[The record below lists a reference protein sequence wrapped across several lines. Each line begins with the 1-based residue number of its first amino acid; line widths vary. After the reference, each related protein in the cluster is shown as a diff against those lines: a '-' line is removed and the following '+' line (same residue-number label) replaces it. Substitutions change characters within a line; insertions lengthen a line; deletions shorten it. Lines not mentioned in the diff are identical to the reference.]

1 MSRFLKAFIAL
12 AMVLYAPLLKAWE
25 GNVIKPEPFEKDII
39 VLDPNDPLPSGATEL
54 KDVEIDGKKFKTG
67 YSYLD
72 MMQTLKKKASEQNAN
87 IIKITEKVLGEKNEC
102 CKVSAIL
109 YRAEDIHKYEKEFN
123 WSKDRKLTWADFG
136 GRIYRTQGAEEAVAV
151 TYCGFGFETNTVT
164 VSNKVQILVRNSF
177 RKDIS
182 WVMPDERTPEVLEHE
197 QGHFDL
203 CEIYTRKLRERFNG
217 LNVTVYNLNTT
228 LADTYKKIGDEYKA
242 RQDQYEKETHNG
254 QDRMQQKKW
263 ERVIAKELDQ
273 TADWM
278 M

>member
-12 AMVLYAPLLKAWE
+12 AMVLYAPFSKAWE
-25 GNVIKPEPFEKDII
+25 GNVIKQEAFEKDII

-54 KDVEIDGKKFKTG
+54 QDVEIDGKKSKTG

-72 MMQTLKKKASEQNAN
+72 MMQTLKKKASAQNAN
-87 IIKITEKVLGEKNEC
+87 IIKITEKVLGDKNEC

-109 YRAEDIHKYEKEFN
+109 YRALDIHKYEKEFN

-182 WVMPDERTPEVLEHE
+182 WVVPDERTPEVLEHE

-203 CEIYTRKLRERFNG
+203 CEIYTRKLRERFNS

-228 LADTYKKIGDEYKA
+228 LADVYKEIGDEYKA

-254 QDRMQQKKW
+254 QDRTQQKKW

-273 TADWM
+273 SEDWM